1 MYNEKFTHEVSRR
14 LRGLFGTSKLGMPIP
29 PIERHRLEGFM
40 QAGIFLGLSSKAEL
54 AQLME
59 EIHFD
64 IFGKTIAEHRAQ
76 APLSWVFEEVDYS
89 LYESPAYERTHQES

>member
-1 MYNEKFTHEVSRR
+1 MQQEKFTQEVSRR
-14 LRGLFGTSKLGMPIP
+14 LRGLFGSSKLGFPIP

-59 EIHFD
+59 DIHVD
-64 IFGKTIAEHRAQ
+64 IFGKTIAERKAQ

-89 LYESPAYERTHQES
+89 HYESPAYERTRQES